1 MALYGG
7 IAAFELRTQ
16 SKSLVNY
23 IYKKNI
29 MLRIEI
35 DRVEGDF
42 GFEARDA
49 YGHTARLDTSP
60 ETGGQNFGIRPMQMV
75 LMALGGCSGIDVVS
89 ILKKQRQTITR
100 YHMVIEGEREK
111 GKEPSLWTII
121 QMTFELDGTIDA
133 EKAKR
138 ACQLSIEKYCS
149 VAETL
154 RRAGA
159 NITWKIILNGN
170 GI

>member
-1 MALYGG
+1 
-7 IAAFELRTQ
+7 
-16 SKSLVNY
+16 
-23 IYKKNI
+23 

-100 YHMVIEGEREK
+100 YHMIIEGEREK

-121 QMTFELDGTIDA
+121 QMTFELDGTIEP
-133 EKAKR
+133 EKARR

-159 NITWKIILNGN
+159 NITWKIVLNGAQV
-170 GI
+170 